1 MALPVSTTRPTP
13 PAHAR
18 SMAASDA
25 EMARRLRQS
34 RVLLVGVGGL
44 GSPAALSLAASGVG
58 SLVLVDFD
66 RVDESN
72 LQRQVLFDT
81 ADLGRS
87 KVDAGRAQLLRMA
100 PGGDVDVIGGPLSVA
115 HAARLRAGRR
125 LGR

>member
-66 RVDESN
+66 RVDERN

-81 ADLGRS
+81 ADPGRS
-87 KVDAGRAQLLRMA
+87 QVDAGRSRLLRMA
-100 PGGDVDVIGGPLSVA
+100 PGMPGHVIHAPTSVA
-115 HAARLRAGRR
+115 HAARV
-125 LGR
+125 